1 MRIADSIQN
10 TLSNKISG
18 IIQKHRPDRT
28 ERTGGE
34 GKDQFT
40 LSDKEMKVYDEAS
53 RSAWSSAF
61 TSGFKETNTGG
72 RILGG
77 TGAGLAAGAV
87 AAGAAAFA
95 LPLAAV
101 GAAGYVGMKTARGV
115 EKGDQM
121 VESLDEHLKF
131 LAHLNGGKGKVTVE
145 VLPQN
150 EILKKLEANRAAKGK
165 GSLFE

>member
-1 MRIADSIQN
+1 MRDVMRIADTVQN
-10 TLSNKISG
+10 TVCNKISG

-28 ERTGGE
+28 TRTGGE

-40 LSDKEMKVYDEAS
+40 LTDKEMKCYDEAS

-61 TSGFKETNTGG
+61 ASGFKEKSTAG

-77 TGAGLAAGAV
+77 TGAGLAAGA
-87 AAGAAAFA
+87 ATAGAAAFA

-101 GAAGYVGMKTARGV
+101 GVAGYVGMKTAKGV
-115 EKGDQM
+115 EKGDKM
-121 VESLDEHLKF
+121 VEALDDHLKF

-145 VLPQN
+145 VLPQE
-150 EILKKLEANRAAKGK
+150 EIMKKFEANRAAKGK
-165 GSLFE
+165 